1 MKTSTTITT
10 DSNTTPL
17 LIVAVLLAAIVPAC
31 EASEEEEETSVVP
44 VEVATIEIGTIIR
57 RYGYTG
63 DIEGESEIKVFA
75 PIPDRIISLSAREGE
90 RVKRG
95 EVLAVIRSKQLSQG
109 VLQAAGGLDAV
120 RAHRD
125 GLKDQLERFRKLEKS
140 GAITSS
146 QILSIESQMAG
157 AQAQV
162 RQLEATLGQAKQM
175 KGDAIIRAPIDG
187 VIGQVFVEVG
197 DMAVPQIPVCTVVDM
212 DRVKIKVRIS
222 ESDLPSVEPGQPVSF
237 RVAAR
242 NQEIEHAAVSRVSPV
257 LDRLSRTATMEIDL
271 DNPDHRLKPGMLARV
286 EVDVER
292 HDNVV
297 WAPKDA
303 LTVTPRRRGAK
314 QIFRGIVVEGGVA
327 LERDV
332 ILGLEEGDRV
342 EVLDGLKAGDQLV
355 VKGQHL
361 LADGDPVR
369 LSATKKITGPAT
381 DAGAGR

>member
-1 MKTSTTITT
+1 MKTVFPIAN
-10 DSNTTPL
+10 DSRLRFL
-17 LIVAVLLAAIVPAC
+17 LIVAFLLSTVFPAC
-31 EASEEEEETSVVP
+31 ETSEEEEETSVVP
-44 VEVATIEIGTIIR
+44 AEVATIEIGTIIR
-57 RYGYTG
+57 RFGYTG

-75 PIPDRIISLSAREGE
+75 PIPDRIISLAAREGE

-95 EVLAVIRSKQLSQG
+95 DILAVIRSKQLSSG
-109 VLQAAGGLDAV
+109 VRQAAGGLDAV

-157 AQAQV
+157 AEAQV

-197 DMAVPQIPVCTVVDM
+197 DMAVPQIPICTVVDM

-237 RVAAR
+237 HVAAR
-242 NQEIEHAAVSRVSPV
+242 DQDIERAVVSRVSPV
-257 LDRLSRTATMEIDL
+257 LDRLSRTATLEIDL

-286 EVDVER
+286 EVEVER
-292 HDNVV
+292 HENVV

-303 LTVTPRRRGAK
+303 LTVTPRRRGED
-314 QIFRGIVVEGGVA
+314 QVFRGIVAEGSVA
-327 LERDV
+327 HEREV
-332 ILGLEEGDRV
+332 ILGLEDGNRV
-342 EVLDGLKAGDQLV
+342 EVLSGLKAGDQLV
-355 VKGQHL
+355 VRGQHL
-361 LADGDPVR
+361 LADGDPMK
-369 LSATKKITGPAT
+369 LGAIEKPAEPAT

>member
-1 MKTSTTITT
+1 MKTSISIAA
-10 DSNTTPL
+10 DSNPTPV

-31 EASEEEEETSVVP
+31 EASVDEEENRVVP
-44 VEVATIEIGTIIR
+44 VEVTTIETGTIIR
-57 RYGYTG
+57 RFGYTG
-63 DIEGESEIKVFA
+63 DIEGKSEIKVFA

-109 VLQAAGGLDAV
+109 VHQAAGGLDAV

-140 GAITSS
+140 GAVTSS
-146 QILSIESQMAG
+146 QILSIESQVAG

-175 KGDAIIRAPIDG
+175 KGDAIVRAPIDG

-197 DMAVPQIPVCTVVDM
+197 DMSVPQIPVCTVVDM
-212 DRVKIKVRIS
+212 DRVKIKVRIP

-242 NQEIEHAAVSRVSPV
+242 GQAIEHAAVSRVSPV

-271 DNPDHRLKPGMLARV
+271 DNADHKLKPGMLARV
-286 EVDVER
+286 ELEVER
-292 HDNVV
+292 HGNVV

-303 LTVTPRRRGAK
+303 LTVTPKRRGEE

-327 LERDV
+327 HEREV
-332 ILGLEEGDRV
+332 IIGLEDGNRV

-361 LADGDPVR
+361 LADGDPVK
-369 LSATKKITGPAT
+369 LVAVEKPTGPAT
-381 DAGAGR
+381 DAGPA